1 MKYLYMLWFK
11 AYESFISLF
20 IFMEW
25 CQELK
30 EKSSTSGFYYYLLV
44 SLLKDTAVTQMTKG
58 SNIFH
63 LVILCAR
70 LQSRS
75 PR

>member
-1 MKYLYMLWFK
+1 MKVLFLYLF
-11 AYESFISLF
+11 
-20 IFMEW
+20 FMEW

-30 EKSSTSGFYYYLLV
+30 EKSSSSGFYYYLLV

>member
-1 MKYLYMLWFK
+1 MYMLWFK
-11 AYESFISLF
+11 AYESVISLF

-44 SLLKDTAVTQMTKG
+44 SLLKDTAVTQKG

>member
-1 MKYLYMLWFK
+1 MLWFK
-11 AYESFISLF
+11 AYESFIYLF

-30 EKSSTSGFYYYLLV
+30 EKSSTSRFYYYLLV
-44 SLLKDTAVTQMTKG
+44 SLLKDTAVAQMTKG

-63 LVILCAR
+63 LVMLCAR